1 MGKMEHKYRLLSYPL
16 TIDTDGYG
24 GKRIFTVNKD
34 KSISKGDSCNTYTL
48 NLSNHA
54 GTHIDCPNH
63 FFASGKKL
71 SQYKIED
78 FIFSKP
84 AILDCPKQENELI
97 TLDDIRGNLKELKG
111 KDILLL
117 RTGFYK
123 CRSSVKYAI
132 KNPGVDPEAAR
143 FIRKNLTSVRCVG
156 VDSISISPYGN
167 RKIGR
172 ETHRI
177 FLQKHSFEG
186 QPVCIIEDM
195 NLSENLADLKKVF
208 VVPLFIKG
216 VDRAPCTV
224 FAF

>member
-1 MGKMEHKYRLLSYPL
+1 MKTQYRLLSYELSP
-16 TIDTDGYG
+16 DTYEYG
-24 GKRIFTVNKD
+24 GK
-34 KSISKGDSCNTYTL
+34 KSLTIKQKRAISRGDTCNTFIL
-48 NLSNHA
+48 NLPNHI

-71 SQYKIED
+71 SQYKIKD

-84 AILDCPKQENELI
+84 AILNCPKQENGLI
-97 TLDDIRGNLKELKG
+97 TLDDIRGNLKKLKK

-123 CRSSVKYAI
+123 YRSSIQYAI
-132 KNPGVDPEAAR
+132 KNPGIDPEVAR
-143 FIRKNLTSVRCVG
+143 FIRKNLPNIRCIG
-156 VDSISISPYGN
+156 VDSISVSSYGN

-177 FLQKHSFEG
+177 FLQKHSFKG

-195 NLSENLADLKKVF
+195 DLSGYLMDLKKVF

-216 VDRAPCTV
+216 ADSAPCTI

>member
-1 MGKMEHKYRLLSYPL
+1 MIKKEKQYKLLSYPL
-16 TIDTDGYG
+16 SVNTHGYG
-24 GKRIFTVNKD
+24 GKKTLRIKKD
-34 KSISKGDSCNTYTL
+34 KLISRGDSCNTFRL
-48 NLSNHA
+48 IFPNHL

-71 SQYKIED
+71 SQYKIKD

-97 TLDDIRGNLKELKG
+97 TLDDIRGNLKKLKEI
-111 KDILLL
+111 DILLL

-123 CRSSVKYAI
+123 CRSSIRYAT
-132 KNPGVDPEAAR
+132 KNPGIDTEVAR
-143 FIRKNLTSVRCVG
+143 FIRKNLTNIRCIG
-156 VDSISISPYGN
+156 IDSISISSYGN

-177 FLQKHSFEG
+177 FLQKHSFKR

-195 NLSENLADLKKVF
+195 DLSGNLMDMKKVF
-208 VVPLFIKG
+208 VAPLFIED
-216 VDRAPCTV
+216 VDSAPCTV

>member
-1 MGKMEHKYRLLSYPL
+1 MIKKEKQYKLLSYPL
-16 TIDTDGYG
+16 SVDTYGYR
-24 GKRIFTVNKD
+24 GKKPLRIKEVKL
-34 KSISKGDSCNTYTL
+34 ISKGDSCNTAML
-48 NLSNHA
+48 VFPNHL

-63 FFASGKKL
+63 FFTSGKKL

-78 FIFSKP
+78 FIFSNP
-84 AILDCPKQENELI
+84 VILDCPKQENELV
-97 TLDDIRGNLKELKG
+97 TLDDIKGNLKKLKE

-117 RTGFYK
+117 RTGFYRY
-123 CRSSVKYAI
+123 RSSMKYAV
-132 KNPGVDPEAAR
+132 KNPGIDPEAAR
-143 FIRKNLTSVRCVG
+143 FIRKNLTSVRCIG
-156 VDSISISPYGN
+156 VDSISVSPYGN

-177 FLQKHSFEG
+177 FLQKYSFER

-195 NLSENLADLKKVF
+195 DLSGNLMDLKKVF

-216 VDRAPCTV
+216 VDSAPCTI